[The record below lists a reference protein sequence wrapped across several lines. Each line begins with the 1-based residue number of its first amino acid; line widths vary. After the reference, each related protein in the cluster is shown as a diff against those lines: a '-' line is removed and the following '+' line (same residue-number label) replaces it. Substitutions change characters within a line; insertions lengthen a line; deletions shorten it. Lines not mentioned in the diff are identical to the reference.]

1 MLRHSIITILEHTT
15 EDKHESI
22 LHVSVILI
30 FPFSCEI
37 FYNWK
42 VLRSV
47 KVQSLQRQKTRGMKA
62 PIATN
67 IGNMEEL

>member
-1 MLRHSIITILEHTT
+1 M
-15 EDKHESI
+15 KI
-22 LHVSVILI
+22 LHVIETLI
-30 FPFSCEI
+30 CQFTCGVCEI

-67 IGNMEEL
+67 IGSMEELSSSA

>member
-1 MLRHSIITILEHTT
+1 M
-15 EDKHESI
+15 KKI
-22 LHVSVILI
+22 LHVSVSLI
-30 FPFSCEI
+30 FQFTCEV

-42 VLRSV
+42 GLRSE

-67 IGNMEEL
+67 IGNMEELSSSA

>member
-1 MLRHSIITILEHTT
+1 M
-15 EDKHESI
+15 KI
-22 LHVSVILI
+22 LHVIETIYVCGV
-30 FPFSCEI
+30 CEI

-42 VLRSV
+42 VLRSM

-67 IGNMEEL
+67 IGSMEELSSSA